1 MHARIFTTSR
11 GVLFTF
17 ALGGFVAD
25 LHNFR
30 HCLGLV
36 HCHSF
41 QGRDAPIATLVILDF
56 TVVNYLYFDFFECCA
71 LCNEKLPNVNVEM
84 SGHYCVDKF
93 DD

>member
-56 TVVNYLYFDFFECCA
+56 TVVNYLYFDF
-71 LCNEKLPNVNVEM
+71 LSVV
-84 SGHYCVDKF
+84 HYAMKNYQMLMWK
-93 DD
+93 